1 MLGYEKRRG
10 MLNTSLS
17 RNTSGFSLIELMIGI
32 AVFAITIAFGISS
45 YRVWIQNTQVRNA
58 AESIQNGL
66 QRARGEAVKNNARV
80 AFILGAGSQSNWTVN
95 TISPAGAV
103 VVPAIESRVSNEG
116 SGNVTRT
123 VLPLLATTLTYGSL
137 GTLVANADGSASLTQ
152 VNLTSSVLSA
162 ADARNLRIAISAM
175 GGIKMCDPH
184 LAAGS
189 PASCPVAW

>member
-1 MLGYEKRRG
+1 MLIIPLPRK
-10 MLNTSLS
+10 SL
-17 RNTSGFSLIELMIGI
+17 GFSLIELMIGI

-45 YRVWIQNTQVRNA
+45 YRVWIQNTQIRNA

-80 AFILGAGSQSNWTVN
+80 AFILGAGNLSNWTVN
-95 TISPAGAV
+95 TISPAGAIV
-103 VVPAIESRVSNEG
+103 LPAIESKVSNEG
-116 SGNVTRT
+116 SVNATRT

-152 VNLTSSVLSA
+152 VNINSAVLSA

-184 LAAGS
+184 LAASS